1 MTLTIEVLNGA
12 MKRAVPTPRSA
23 AIDQQDDTDDGVYHL
38 LRTGGQNQ
46 FRRRR
51 AGQGC
56 PLAKPAHE
64 H

>member
-1 MTLTIEVLNGA
+1 MTLTTEVSNGA

-38 LRTGGQNQ
+38 LRTGGANQ

-51 AGQGC
+51 AARGTPGGS
-56 PLAKPAHE
+56 E
-64 H
+64 